1 MPNPSRTHGRWAL
14 LVVCA
19 TAAATIQPTDARG
32 QSYPAAVDAARSGP
46 EVGSAP
52 IVQAHD
58 RPRGS
63 WWTLWSRE
71 SPHERLIVGMTTYH
85 INYRSI
91 GWANNWAFGAAARGF
106 FGATFIT
113 TYGDRG
119 WAGGFERSWLEGSA
133 GPFDGML
140 GFRAGL
146 MYGYDEELGWL
157 AGETPILPFGQPVL
171 MARAGPVTVD
181 FTYTWVVFSFSA
193 GLAVW

>member
-1 MPNPSRTHGRWAL
+1 M
-14 LVVCA
+14 LVLACLACSTLMIPISSAAQEGQRDPHAVPHVET
-19 TAAATIQPTDARG
+19 TA
-32 QSYPAAVDAARSGP
+32 
-46 EVGSAP
+46 GSASL
-52 IVQAHD
+52 QTTD
-58 RPRGS
+58 RERGP

-91 GWANNWAFGAAARGF
+91 GWANNWAFGAMAGGY

-119 WAGGFERSWLEGSA
+119 WSAGFERAWLEGSA
-133 GPFDGML
+133 GPVTGMI
-140 GFRAGL
+140 GFRTGL

-181 FTYTWVVFSFSA
+181 FTYTWVVFSFTA